1 MRISNFSFHP
11 FTTTNPSEMS
21 STQKIIALKY
31 STQEME
37 EMRIPHQYRNPCAH
51 LHVKYTDCQVDKNG
65 YVAPWRCQLEEAR
78 LKRCLYKLWL
88 RDLRLSDQMYR
99 AEYKLRL
106 IYEELEKKG
115 VKLPMAQRWSLRDSE
130 VLAQHFVQGKSDGS
144 EEETNL

>member
-1 MRISNFSFHP
+1 MAMPARRGTLETLP
-11 FTTTNPSEMS
+11 L
-21 STQKIIALKY
+21 QA
-31 STQEME
+31 
-37 EMRIPHQYRNPCAH
+37 
-51 LHVKYTDCQVDKNG
+51 V
-65 YVAPWRCQLEEAR
+65 VA
-78 LKRCLYKLWL
+78 
-88 RDLRLSDQMYR
+88 DLRLSDQMYR